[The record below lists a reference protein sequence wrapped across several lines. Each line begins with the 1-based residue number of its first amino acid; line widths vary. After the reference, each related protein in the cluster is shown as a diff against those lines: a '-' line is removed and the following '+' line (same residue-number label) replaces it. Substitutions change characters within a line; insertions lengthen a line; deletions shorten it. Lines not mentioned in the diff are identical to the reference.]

1 MTEAEITR
9 LKTENDQAVVVID
22 GQSVQIEQAITLV
35 GKWDYLS
42 YAHGVTVVGNYA
54 YAVGDTLEII
64 DISNPSNPVFKGNYD
79 IYSGQDVQIVGNY
92 AYVADSWSGLQI
104 IDISNP
110 AAPTLK
116 GNYGTS
122 GTARDVQI
130 VGNYAYV
137 ADLDSGLQII
147 DIINPAAPTFKGN
160 YDTSGYAYGVQIVG
174 NYAYV
179 ADYEGGLQILDVSDF
194 TNPSTST
201 VTLAVSP
208 SSVTE
213 DGTTNLVYTFTR
225 SGVTTNP
232 LTVNYTIGGTATN
245 GTDYTSIPTSVTFA
259 ANSATATV
267 IVDPTADTT
276 VESDETVAL
285 TLATGTG
292 YTVGTTTAVT
302 GTILNDDLPSITLA
316 VSPSSVTDDGTANL
330 VYTFT
335 RSGVTTNALT
345 VNYTLGGT
353 ATLNTDYT
361 RTGTTNTITVA
372 ANSATAT
379 VIVDPTADTTVESN
393 ETVALTL
400 ATGTGYTV
408 GTPNAATGTI
418 LNDDLPSITLAVS
431 PSSVTEDGTANLV
444 YTFTRSGVT
453 TNALTVNYTL
463 GGTATNGTDYTSIP
477 TSVTFAANSATAT
490 VIVDPTAD
498 TTVEPDETVALTLAT
513 GTGYTVGTPNTV
525 TGTITNDDTSVTL
538 AVSPTSVT
546 EDGTA
551 NLVYTFTR
559 SGVTTN
565 ALTVNYT
572 LGGTATLNTDYT
584 RSGTNNT
591 VTFAAGSSTA
601 TVIVDPTADTT
612 VESNETVALT
622 LATGTGY
629 TVGTPNA
636 ATGTITNDDVTLPSI
651 TLSLN
656 YSGIS
661 ESSPSNF
668 VYTFTRT
675 GVTTNALT
683 VNYNIAGTASA
694 TDYTGATPGN
704 GKTITFNPGSTTT
717 SITIEPT
724 ADTVVEPNET
734 ISLQLAAGTGYSIGT
749 TAAQIATIINDDGTR
764 RHVGTNGK
772 DVLLGTNANDYLIG
786 GAGDDILTGG
796 TGGDIFY
803 FASSN
808 LGNDAITDFTPGQD
822 FIQVSR
828 QGFGGGLIAGD
839 TITQVQFLIGSSA
852 TNASQRF
859 IYNSTSGAWLF

>member
-1 MTEAEITR
+1 M
-9 LKTENDQAVVVID
+9 
-22 GQSVQIEQAITLV
+22 
-35 GKWDYLS
+35 
-42 YAHGVTVVGNYA
+42 
-54 YAVGDTLEII
+54 
-64 DISNPSNPVFKGNYD
+64 
-79 IYSGQDVQIVGNY
+79 
-92 AYVADSWSGLQI
+92 
-104 IDISNP
+104 
-110 AAPTLK
+110 
-116 GNYGTS
+116 
-122 GTARDVQI
+122 QI

-147 DIINPAAPTFKGN
+147 DISNPAAPTFKGN

-316 VSPSSVTDDGTANL
+316 VSPSSVTEDGTANL